1 MKTIIGVL
9 IGISALAFVLAV
21 IAALMGGFFF
31 GIASAEALSRTCNN
45 LALIAIALTLSSKGR
60 NQ

>member
-1 MKTIIGVL
+1 MKNIIRVL

-21 IAALMGGFFF
+21 IAALMGGNLL
-31 GIASAEALSRTCNN
+31 GVTPEALSRTCSN
-45 LALIAIALTLSSKGR
+45 LALIAIALTLSFKGM

>member
-1 MKTIIGVL
+1 MKIIIKLL

-21 IAALMGGFFF
+21 IAALMGGYFL
-31 GIASAEALSRTCNN
+31 GVSAEALSRTCNN
-45 LALIAIALTLSSKGR
+45 LALIAIASTLSFKGM

>member
-1 MKTIIGVL
+1 MKIIIRVL

-21 IAALMGGFFF
+21 IAALMGGTFL
-31 GIASAEALSRTCNN
+31 GIGAEALSRTCNN
-45 LALIAIALTLSSKGR
+45 LALIAIALTLSFKGI

>member
-21 IAALMGGFFF
+21 IAALMDGYFLGV
-31 GIASAEALSRTCNN
+31 AAEALSRTCNN
-45 LALIAIALTLSSKGR
+45 LALIAIALTLSFKGM

>member
-1 MKTIIGVL
+1 MKIITKVL

-21 IAALMGGFFF
+21 IASLMGGYLL
-31 GIASAEALSRTCNN
+31 GVSAEALSRTCNN
-45 LALIAIALTLSSKGR
+45 LALIAIALTLSFKGI